1 MRGDTGDGIPNVLS
15 ADDTFITEK
24 NQTPL
29 RQTRIDAWLENSD
42 NLRESM
48 DDEVYRNYQRNKKLI
63 DLTDIPENIQETI
76 INTFNEQGKTPNM
89 KVLNYLI
96 KKRCNHL
103 IEVVEEFYN
112 G

>member
-1 MRGDTGDGIPNVLS
+1 MGLAPYG
-15 ADDTFITEK
+15 K
-24 NQTPL
+24 PL
-29 RQTRIDAWLENSD
+29 YKDLI
-42 NLRESM
+42 
-48 DDEVYRNYQRNKKLI
+48 YKKLI
-63 DLTDIPENIQETI
+63 DLTDIPENIQESI
-76 INTFNEQGKTPNM
+76 INNFNGQSKTPNM